1 MRRVFSLILMLI
13 AINITAQKL
22 VKGTVIDAF
31 SKEPLIGVTI
41 VNENKKTGTS
51 TDLNGEFKIIA
62 TSKLSFSYIGYKT
75 KTLNLSD
82 NKNPLVIQLEHQAE
96 LLNEVEVIARKNIN
110 DIDLRKATGAISTV
124 KSQKIINRPTVN
136 ALQPLQGQ
144 VAGLTIKASGE
155 LGKPLKIRIRGTS
168 TLPIKTP
175 TNSKLTDEQRE
186 LLDNKANQP
195 LFVLDGQ
202 IISADAFATLNVNDI
217 EEIKVLKDAAANALY
232 GVKASNG
239 VIEITSKRGING
251 DTQYTFNFQ
260 QGVTFKGR
268 PSRNMMGTKEKLEFE
283 RLSKNQATP
292 GYYLSEEFI
301 RKTFSGNPNLE
312 HLVAEGQ
319 RKLDSIKK
327 INTNWFN
334 ELARIST
341 YQSYNVSTRGGNEA
355 SKFYVSGN
363 FTKHGGKF
371 DGNEINR
378 FTGRLNYEYNISKNI
393 YSMFNAGFG
402 ISESKTPH
410 GSSYSPTNLIYELN
424 PYEQKHAGKLISY
437 RGYTFQELVNQY
449 TRTSNDKRFNFSS
462 NITAKLAKNLN
473 IATVVGVDY
482 VVSENLSIT
491 PPTAYSEIIKGTP
504 VHERGQATKNKV
516 VNTNLNTNTRL
527 NYDINFNKH
536 HLSFSANIDYF
547 KSTNDFI
554 GISGH
559 GLPSKLLSG
568 AGINN
573 DLTGANRARTS
584 SSKVQEATLGYGFS
598 TLYEWNNKI
607 DIYGS
612 YKRDA
617 SSLLPSDKRWNTF
630 WATGIGYTLSNES
643 FLKNSTWLNRLKF
656 RASYGKTA
664 SLAGISPSLAV
675 PTFSYSTNA
684 YLGIRDF
691 SLVNLFNDDLRPEKN
706 TSINFGVDLR
716 LFDIFNLTAEVY
728 HRRTKD
734 MLLTVSIPPSNGFTS
749 QLKNVGVM
757 DNEGLEIT
765 LNTTPIKNGNF
776 HWNTSATFS
785 YNRNKVIDLY
795 DGPTLNVTPKEPGY
809 SYPDYQVG
817 QPTDIIY
824 GLVFIGINPADGQPL
839 FQRKDGSSFNGNTEK
854 PNKEDFI
861 VLGRSTPPFTG
872 GWFHNISY
880 KNWQLGIDIYYSFG
894 GKAVHRN
901 RSRVF
906 GQEDVYKNLNA
917 GQLNQTWFNVG
928 DVNKIYPTLYL
939 HTNEFGGLNS
949 IANTQNISSTDFIRL
964 NNIMLRYNFD
974 NQMLKKISN
983 GLIKNWGMYTQV
995 SNIYTWTNFGGGD
1008 PESGNIQGSSQPILT
1023 FGTNITF

>member
-1 MRRVFSLILMLI
+1 MKRVFSLILMLI

-22 VKGTVIDAF
+22 VKGKVIDTF

-41 VNENKKTGTS
+41 VNENKKTGAS

-75 KTLNLSD
+75 KTLNISD
-82 NKNPLVIQLEHQAE
+82 KKNPLVIQLEPQAE
-96 LLNEVEVIARKNIN
+96 MLNEVEVIAKKNIN

-175 TNSKLTDEQRE
+175 TNSQLTDEQRE

-251 DTQYTFNFQ
+251 KTQYAFNFQ
-260 QGVTFKGR
+260 QGVTFKGKPNR
-268 PSRNMMGTKEKLEFE
+268 SMMGTEEKLEFE

-292 GYYLSEEFI
+292 GYYLSEEYI
-301 RKTFSGNPNLE
+301 RQTFSGDPNINQ
-312 HLVAEGQ
+312 LVAEGQ

-334 ELARIST
+334 ELTRVST
-341 YQSYNVSTRGGNEA
+341 YQSYNISTRGGNES

-363 FTKHGGKF
+363 FSKHGGKF
-371 DGNEINR
+371 DGNEIDR
-378 FTGRLNYEYNISKNI
+378 FTGRLNYEYNVSKNI

-402 ISESKTPH
+402 ISESTTPH
-410 GSSYSPTNLIYELN
+410 GSNFSPTNLIYVLN
-424 PYEQKHAGKLISY
+424 PYEQKNAGKLISH
-437 RGYTFQELVNQY
+437 RGYTFQELINQY
-449 TRTSNDKRFNFSS
+449 TRTSKDRRFNFSS
-462 NITAKLAKNLN
+462 NITAKLSKNLN
-473 IATVVGVDY
+473 IATIVGVDY
-482 VVSENLSIT
+482 VLSENLSII
-491 PPTAYSEIIKGTP
+491 PPDNYSQIIKGVP
-504 VHERGQATKNKV
+504 VHERGEANKTKI

-527 NYDINFNKH
+527 NYDLNFGKH
-536 HLSFSANIDYF
+536 HLSFSANMDYF

-573 DLTGANRARTS
+573 NLTGTNRARTS

-643 FLKNSTWLNRLKF
+643 FLKGNSWLNRLKF

-664 SLAGISPSLAV
+664 SLAGITPSLAI
-675 PTFSYSTNA
+675 PTFSYGTDA

-691 SLVNLFNDDLRPEKN
+691 SLVNLFNEDLRPEEN

-716 LFDIFNLTAEVY
+716 LFDTFNLTAEVY
-728 HRRTKD
+728 HRRTRD
-734 MLLTVSIPPSNGFTS
+734 MLLTVSIPPSNGFTH

-757 DNEGLEIT
+757 DNEGIEIT
-765 LNTTPIKNGNF
+765 LNTTPIKNSTF

-795 DGPTLNVTPKEPGY
+795 DGPTLNVTDKQHGY
-809 SYPDYQVG
+809 LYPDYEVG
-817 QPTDIIY
+817 KSTDIIY
-824 GLVFIGINPADGQPL
+824 GLVYLGVNPADGHPL
-839 FQRKDGSSFNGNTEK
+839 FQRKDGSSFDGNTER

-861 VLGRSTPPFTG
+861 VMGRSTPPFTG
-872 GWFHNISY
+872 GWFHNLSY
-880 KNWQLGIDIYYSFG
+880 KNWQLGIDIYYNFG
-894 GKAVHRN
+894 GKAIHTN
-901 RSRVF
+901 RSKVYN
-906 GQEDVYKNLNA
+906 QEDVHKNLNA
-917 GQLNQTWFNVG
+917 GQLQHTWFNVG
-928 DVNKIYPTLYL
+928 DVNKIYPTLNL
-939 HTNEFGGLNS
+939 HTNKYSEL
-949 IANTQNISSTDFIRL
+949 IDLANTQNISSTDFIRL

-974 NQMLKKISN
+974 NQTLQKISK

-1008 PESGNIQGSSQPILT
+1008 PESGNLQGSSQPILT